1 MHRVPPTTSV
11 LMVLESG
18 VGDKEYTENDC
29 GFIFCVRCL
38 YIPAPECHTMNEYP
52 LSDNLRQ
59 RLILGVIEVMESN
72 DENSPNSQVEHGF
85 EVDGRTIVASIK
97 ISEVPKVKAYRNR
110 DWLYEEYTTKGRT
123 MQDIADQFNIT
134 PMSIHQW
141 LKKLDIDT
149 RPRGRFK
156 TE

>member
-1 MHRVPPTTSV
+1 
-11 LMVLESG
+11 
-18 VGDKEYTENDC
+18 VGGKEYTENKC
-29 GFIFCVRCL
+29 GFICCVRCL
-38 YIPAPECHTMNEYP
+38 YIPTPECDTMNEYP

-59 RLILGVIEVMESN
+59 RIILGAIEVMKSN
-72 DENSPNSQVEHGF
+72 DENSPTSQVEHEF
-85 EVDGRTIVASIK
+85 EIDGRVMVASIK
-97 ISEVPKVKAYRNR
+97 ITETPKVKLYRNR
-110 DWLYEEYTTKGRT
+110 DWLYEEYAVKCRT

-141 LKKLDIDT
+141 LKKLEIDT